1 MTRMRGSIIASNV
14 GAPSQETF
22 GMPPVAS
29 YREDAQ

>member
-1 MTRMRGSIIASNV
+1 MRGSIIASTV

>member
-1 MTRMRGSIIASNV
+1 MSGPVASNV